1 MLRNILRFFD
11 KFLMYILF
19 ASFVVFIFTQYKIF
33 ILRTSLKE
41 IDMKISEIKNKNA
54 ILDVEI
60 AYLTNPERLIKIYK
74 SEYNMDYIGNL
85 LTIKQMKNI
94 TDFLLYNKN
103 KENRE

>member
-1 MLRNILRFFD
+1 MLRNILKFSN
-11 KFLMYILF
+11 KFLSYILLI
-19 ASFVVFIFTQYKIF
+19 SFIIFVFTQYKIF

-41 IDMKISEIKNKNA
+41 IDAKINDIKNRNA

-74 SEYNMDYIGNL
+74 NIYNEDYSNNL

-94 TDFLLYNKN
+94 TDLLLYNN
-103 KENRE
+103 KRNKK